1 MLMRSNRL
9 KYAMDYTQ
17 HLASPDAFAGKNES
31 TATLLHRV
39 RSGDGSAK
47 ARLCALYLPILQR
60 WAAGQMPRQHRDLVD
75 TSDLTQITLIRV
87 LDQIDSFQPRHE
99 GAFLAYLRQAL
110 LNAIRDEIRRSMV
123 RGGGRSD
130 DIDDVQWRPMMAE
143 SVGLETLVEYE
154 QALTKLS
161 VDDREAVL
169 LRFEFGL
176 SFQEIAEATERA
188 SPDAARMAVK
198 RALAALAAL
207 LS

>member
-17 HLASPDAFAGKNES
+17 HLASPDAFVGKNES

-123 RGGGRSD
+123 RD
-130 DIDDVQWRPMMAE
+130 DIDEVQWRPMMAE

-207 LS
+207 LN